1 MAKQTIQISPISNKK
16 EIAIF
21 LLFIAFVGVGV
32 LIYYLMKK
40 VEMSTWSL
48 AVGYIALLC
57 ALVSRN
63 LFCYVY
69 RVDIDEENISIWYKS
84 LFSLKKIDVKSSKSS
99 VKIYNYKAKR
109 RKQFLGIFAET
120 SKRSFLNGNITIYN
134 LLPAFKQW
142 SFIDQQRVIEAAKEN
157 GIKLYYTPSIWD
169 TKTRYKKTNVE
180 DNK

>member
-1 MAKQTIQISPISNKK
+1 MMAKQTIQISPISNKK

-84 LFSLKKIDVKSSKSS
+84 LFSLKKTDVKSSKSS
-99 VKIYNYKAKR
+99 VKVYNYKAKR
-109 RKQFLGIFAET
+109 RKQLDRKST
-120 SKRSFLNGNITIYN
+120 RLN
-134 LLPAFKQW
+134 
-142 SFIDQQRVIEAAKEN
+142 
-157 GIKLYYTPSIWD
+157 
-169 TKTRYKKTNVE
+169 
-180 DNK
+180 